1 MYITLFVVLLVML
14 VLQTWHR
21 FDTNARDVGVTN
33 LAIIIP
39 DCDTDLMQMHVM
51 LVLQT

>member
-1 MYITLFVVLLVML
+1 ML

-33 LAIIIP
+33 LAIVIP

-51 LVLQT
+51 LLLQIWR